1 MSLYYDAAPLL
12 LPNSNQAGS
21 LKSRVF
27 NSKGHKSSPKQI
39 FALVSEASKW
49 SPVLSEIIE
58 RSQLLQLERKVR
70 SNSASSGKI
79 LTDSGGIH
87 RVAVFKYRPPTGP

>member
-12 LPNSNQAGS
+12 VSSPDAGGS

-27 NSKGHKSSPKQI
+27 SSKDLKSPPKQV

-49 SPVLSEIIE
+49 SPVLVDVIE

-70 SNSASSGKI
+70 P
-79 LTDSGGIH
+79 
-87 RVAVFKYRPPTGP
+87 FKYLLFWKYTD